1 MTTVWWAIL
10 AAAAVSFSYKALG
23 PALLGDRRL
32 PEQAESVIALP
43 APSLL
48 AGLVVAPT
56 GPRWTDLDG
65 TLPAGVAVAAGARL
79 CGAPVPAAVL
89 AGVLAT
95 PAQTPPLRPTDH
107 WFRRPSVEAPGP
119 TACRPRARRA
129 STAARRTTSG
139 RCRPRGVGVS
149 TTKPPAYAGPGRRP
163 RPGGMCPVPC
173 APLVAPLPS
182 RRHTPRTGDLPGG
195 RSASPDQG
203 LRVAT

>member
-23 PALLGDRRL
+23 PALLGVRRL

-48 AGLVVAPT
+48 AGLVVALT

-79 CGAPVPAAVL
+79 CGAPVLAAVL

-95 PAQTPPLRPTDH
+95 ALLRLLLCGRPTT
-107 WFRRPSVEAPGP
+107 G
-119 TACRPRARRA
+119 
-129 STAARRTTSG
+129 SG
-139 RCRPRGVGVS
+139 
-149 TTKPPAYAGPGRRP
+149 GRRP
-163 RPGGMCPVPC
+163 RRPARRRVGRGPGARRPRHGARRVAAAAPVASACPPPNHPRTRAPGG
-173 APLVAPLPS
+173 APP
-182 RRHTPRTGDLPGG
+182 RRHVPRAMCTA
-195 RSASPDQG
+195 R
-203 LRVAT
+203 RTVAVAAAHPANG